1 MACILITIIGRTH
14 LFVFDEKE
22 RRGQRE
28 NNSYEC
34 PIRKLVGNIQKP
46 IIEKH
51 EVKELSELKD
61 DNHKLRIMFL
71 NIRYLSNNKVE
82 ELLEYINKNNI
93 DLVALAEHGR
103 FENDGIEEIIK
114 EVGKGRW
121 NWIGNYRKKYKRGT
135 KRGSGGVAILARVNQ
150 NIKVE
155 NNDLEGLIWSS
166 IRLKMVL
173 I

>member
-1 MACILITIIGRTH
+1 M
-14 LFVFDEKE
+14 
-22 RRGQRE
+22 
-28 NNSYEC
+28 
-34 PIRKLVGNIQKP
+34 
-46 IIEKH
+46 
-51 EVKELSELKD
+51 KELSELKD

-121 NWIGNYRKKYKRGT
+121 NWIVNYRKKYKEEQKGEA
-135 KRGSGGVAILARVNQ
+135 V
-150 NIKVE
+150 
-155 NNDLEGLIWSS
+155 
-166 IRLKMVL
+166 VL
-173 I
+173 QF